1 MFLFKWGKI
10 GGERI
15 FAIFGSKS
23 LTDRFCYEKNL
34 CIVAATG
41 GFSLQ
46 ASAQDKYVPT
56 EENLRNREKFQD
68 DKFGV
73 FIHWGI
79 YSMLGDGEW
88 ALELN
93 KLDAKE
99 YAKLASGFYPSK
111 FDAAAWVSAIKNAG
125 AKYITITSR
134 HHDGFS
140 MFDTKYSDYN
150 IVKATP
156 FRPRHHQRAGR
167 RV

>member
-1 MFLFKWGKI
+1 MKKI
-10 GGERI
+10 
-15 FAIFGSKS
+15 FVS
-23 LTDRFCYEKNL
+23 LL
-34 CIVAATG
+34 LLAA
-41 GFSLQ
+41 FSLQ

-111 FDAAAWVSAIKNAG
+111 FDAAAWVSAQNTLQSRRVITTVSRCSIRSIR
-125 AKYITITSR
+125 ITIS
-134 HHDGFS
+134 
-140 MFDTKYSDYN
+140 
-150 IVKATP
+150 
-156 FRPRHHQRAGR
+156 
-167 RV
+167 

>member
-1 MFLFKWGKI
+1 MKKI
-10 GGERI
+10 
-15 FAIFGSKS
+15 FVS
-23 LTDRFCYEKNL
+23 LL
-34 CIVAATG
+34 LLAA
-41 GFSLQ
+41 FSLQ

-111 FDAAAWVSAIKNAG
+111 FDAAAWVVG
-125 AKYITITSR
+125 
-134 HHDGFS
+134 H
-140 MFDTKYSDYN
+140 
-150 IVKATP
+150 
-156 FRPRHHQRAGR
+156 
-167 RV
+167 

>member
-1 MFLFKWGKI
+1 MKKI
-10 GGERI
+10 
-15 FAIFGSKS
+15 FVS
-23 LTDRFCYEKNL
+23 LL
-34 CIVAATG
+34 LLAA
-41 GFSLQ
+41 FSLQ

-68 DKFGV
+68 DKF
-73 FIHWGI
+73 
-79 YSMLGDGEW
+79 GEW

-150 IVKATP
+150 IVKASP
-156 FRPRHHQRAGR
+156 FGR
-167 RV
+167 DIIN

>member
-1 MFLFKWGKI
+1 MLSLG
-10 GGERI
+10 
-15 FAIFGSKS
+15 ANHL
-23 LTDRFCYEKNL
+23 LTDSVMKKIFVSL
-34 CIVAATG
+34 LLLAA
-41 GFSLQ
+41 FSLQ

-156 FRPRHHQRAGR
+156 FGRDIIKEAGYR
-167 RV
+167 GYANASFHD